1 MAMQSVVLDELV
13 SDARDFESFL
23 ENLKSDDRVKRA
35 FRKGLN
41 AEREQEELRRAH
53 SSWAGPLPGQ
63 ALRQELMD
71 CFARP
76 TDS

>member
-1 MAMQSVVLDELV
+1 MAMQSVVLDQLV

-23 ENLKSDDRVKRA
+23 DNLKSDGRVQKA
-35 FRKGLN
+35 FKKGVETEL
-41 AEREQEELRRAH
+41 EQDKLRR
-53 SSWAGPLPGQ
+53 SNSGWVGPLPGQ
-63 ALRQELMD
+63 ALRQELME